1 MSLHLSSNPSSS
13 DCVPS
18 ASLTQGGVRGDVLLP
33 LVRAMGQVEP
43 VMAAAQQD
51 AAFLGCTASAKGF
64 RRGSKA
70 FLKQY
75 FKYISGLNA
84 LDKPVSGGFQHILLG
99 LTHFPFWFADVL
111 KNGLTVQGSR
121 SFNRV
126 IDKSVL
132 VQYYNEQRFLSHL
145 LFNNNPCSKSN
156 WLYKCMFIWRR
167 PYFTL

>member
-1 MSLHLSSNPSSS
+1 MNTQADLVLVHVSITPAPATVAKGWTWRWVFIFNPSSS

-18 ASLTQGGVRGDVLLP
+18 ASLTQGGVREDILLP
-33 LVRAMGQVEP
+33 LVRAMGQVES

-51 AAFLGCTASAKGF
+51 AAFLSCTASAKGF
-64 RRGSKA
+64 HRGSKA

-99 LTHFPFWFADVL
+99 LTHFPFWFADLL
-111 KNGLTVQGSR
+111 KNSLTVQGSR

-126 IDKSVL
+126 FDKFVL
-132 VQYYNEQRFLSHL
+132 FQ
-145 LFNNNPCSKSN
+145 
-156 WLYKCMFIWRR
+156 
-167 PYFTL
+167 